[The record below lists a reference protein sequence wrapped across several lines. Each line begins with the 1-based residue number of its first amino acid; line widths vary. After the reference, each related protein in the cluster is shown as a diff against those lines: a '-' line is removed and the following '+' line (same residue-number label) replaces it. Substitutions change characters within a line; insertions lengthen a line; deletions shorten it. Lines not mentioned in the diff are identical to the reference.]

1 KGQTLLMQRDPRLA
15 EHLKAMEDDPY
26 GTLATL
32 MDKEIEAR
40 SLAAIPY
47 DEDTHKLNPFL
58 GDNKTRQVE
67 FMKRD
72 PELAKFYEQEAK
84 PVSIPVFGRNKNM
97 IIQNRLYKD
106 PHAAA
111 TYKIAEQ
118 VAQQWLA
125 SDKQLP
131 KNSAK
136 QPKRHWRSC

>member
-1 KGQTLLMQRDPRLA
+1 
-15 EHLKAMEDDPY
+15 MEDDPY
-26 GTLATL
+26 GRLAKL
-32 MDKEIEAR
+32 MDEEIEAR

-47 DEDTHKLNPFL
+47 DENTHKLNPFL
-58 GDNKTRQVE
+58 GDNKTRHAE
-67 FMKRD
+67 FIKRD

-97 IIQNRLYKD
+97 TIQSRLYKE

-125 SDKQLP
+125 SDKQAAEEQRKTAEAAL
-131 KNSAK
+131 AK
-136 QPKRHWRSC
+136 LQSQIA